1 MATTNI
7 KDATIEEA
15 FESYI
20 AGKYINDDQWGAE
33 SEYRQSLKLIE
44 DSGIDVKTM
53 KLSEFNSVDNI
64 NKIDITINA

>member
-44 DSGIDVKTM
+44 DSG
-53 KLSEFNSVDNI
+53 L
-64 NKIDITINA
+64 